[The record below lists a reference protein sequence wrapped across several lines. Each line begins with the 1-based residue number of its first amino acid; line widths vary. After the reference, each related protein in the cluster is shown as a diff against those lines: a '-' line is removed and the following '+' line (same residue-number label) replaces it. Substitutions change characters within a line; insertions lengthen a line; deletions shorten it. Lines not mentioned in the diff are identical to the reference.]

1 MKIEECLMDGE
12 IDFMEGDIYKMI
24 KVVFENK
31 GKKEEKEKWM
41 KEEGK
46 MSVILRRLKKMK
58 KI

>member
-1 MKIEECLMDGE
+1 MDGE

-31 GKKEEKEKWM
+31 GKKVEKEKWM